1 MWAIFSILAAL
12 GWAAT
17 DIVDKFVLTKWIK
30 NPLLPVILLGIIGL
44 IASIVVYFINGF
56 SALSYLNI
64 LLALTAGF
72 FYALFVIFYYQAAKI
87 EEISRVVPLFNI
99 APLFVLLLATIFLG
113 EIFTPLKYAGIFFLV
128 IGAVLI
134 SVKDFSLFKLSR
146 AIGWALAGVLAVAIS
161 AALTKYLLNFA
172 DYWTV
177 FAYSRIGTTLATIPI
192 IYMYLP
198 ELISV
203 VRMYGKRVVVILSAS
218 EVVNLVGLLLITLA
232 TSLGAVSLVSAL
244 AATEPFFVLVFTVLL
259 SLFYPLVLKEEIGR
273 SAIFFKLT
281 AVILMFVG
289 VILIA

>member
-30 NPLLPVILLGIIGL
+30 NPLLPTIILGVIGL
-44 IASIVVYFINGF
+44 AAGIVVYFVNGF

-64 LLALTAGF
+64 LLALVAGI

-99 APLFVLLLATIFLG
+99 APLFILLLATIFLG

-177 FAYSRIGTTLATIPI
+177 FAYSRIGATLVTIPI

-198 ELISV
+198 ELMSV
-203 VRMYGKRVVVILSAS
+203 VRMYGKRVVVIMSAS
-218 EVVNLVGLLLITLA
+218 EVINLAGLLLITLA
-232 TSLGAVSLVSAL
+232 TSLGTVSLVSAL
-244 AATEPFFVLVFTVLL
+244 AAIEPFFVLVFTVFL

-273 SAIFFKLT
+273 SAIFLKLT
-281 AVILMFVG
+281 AIILMFVG
-289 VILIA
+289 VILIT